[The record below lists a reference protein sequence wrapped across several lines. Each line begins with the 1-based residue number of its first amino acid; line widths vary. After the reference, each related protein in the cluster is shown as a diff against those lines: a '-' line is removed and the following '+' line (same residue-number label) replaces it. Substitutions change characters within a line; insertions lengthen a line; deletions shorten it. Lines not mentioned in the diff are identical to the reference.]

1 MIELASVV
9 SITVTTLIVI
19 AVVWGVVSA
28 LGAIGVWLFLRE
40 RYGRVGPMPASQ
52 ALMQL
57 SPQRRRMHRA
67 DETVRSFRLHEG
79 DTVLELGPG
88 PGYFSI
94 EAARVVG
101 ATGRVLCV
109 DLQPA
114 MIRMLDERLTEAHVA
129 NALPLIGEAAS
140 LPLADESVDAAYLV
154 HVLGE
159 IPNRATALAEVR
171 RVMKPGGVLS
181 ILETLT
187 DPDYQL
193 EATVRDLCA
202 ASGFALIDHHRRR
215 LGYTL
220 TFAAPTKP

>member
-1 MIELASVV
+1 MIELANVAH
-9 SITVTTLIVI
+9 IAFTALIVI
-19 AVVWGVVSA
+19 AAVWGVVSA
-28 LGAIGVWLFLRE
+28 LAAIGVWLFLRE
-40 RYGRVGPMPASQ
+40 RYGRIGPMPVSQ

-67 DETVRSFRLHEG
+67 DDAVRSFRLREG

-94 EAARVVG
+94 EAAHVVG

-109 DLQPA
+109 DLQPG
-114 MIRMLDERLTEAHVA
+114 MTRILRDRLAEAHVA
-129 NALPLIGEAAS
+129 NAAPLVGEGAS
-140 LPLADESVDAAYLV
+140 LPLAEGSVDAAYLV

-159 IPNRATALAEVR
+159 IPNRPAALAELR

-193 EATVRDLCA
+193 EASVRDLCA

-220 TFAAPTKP
+220 TFAAP

>member
-9 SITVTTLIVI
+9 RITVTTLIVI
-19 AVVWGVVSA
+19 AAVWGVVSA
-28 LGAIGVWLFLRE
+28 LGAIAIWVFLRE
-40 RYGRVGPMPASQ
+40 RYGRVGPMPVSQ

-67 DETVRSFRLHEG
+67 DETVRSFRLREG

-101 ATGRVLCV
+101 AAGRVLCV
-109 DLQPA
+109 DLQPG
-114 MIRMLDERLTEAHVA
+114 MTRILQERLSEAHVA
-129 NALPLIGEAAS
+129 NAAPLVGEGAS
-140 LPLADESVDAAYLV
+140 LPLANGSVDSAYLV

-159 IPNRATALAEVR
+159 IPDRPAALAEIR
-171 RVMKPGGVLS
+171 RVMKPGGMLS

-193 EATVRDLCA
+193 GRRPRPLQR
-202 ASGFALIDHHRRR
+202 SQFALVDHHRR
-215 LGYTL
+215 LGYHTHR
-220 TFAAPTKP
+220 TAT

>member
-1 MIELASVV
+1 MIEPASIVHV
-9 SITVTTLIVI
+9 AVTTLIVI
-19 AVVWGVVSA
+19 ALTWAVVSA
-28 LGAIGVWLFLRE
+28 LATIFLWLFLRE
-40 RYGRVGPMPASQ
+40 RYGRVGPMPVSQ

-57 SPQRRRMHRA
+57 SPQRGRMHRA
-67 DETVRSFRLHEG
+67 DETVRSFRLREG

-101 ATGRVLCV
+101 ATGRVLCI
-109 DLQPA
+109 DLQPG
-114 MIRMLDERLTEAHVA
+114 MTRILQGRLIEAHVT
-129 NALPLIGEAAS
+129 NAAPIVGEGAS
-140 LPLADESVDAAYLV
+140 LPLANESVDAAYLV

-159 IPNRATALAEVR
+159 IPDRPAALVEIR

-193 EATVRDLCA
+193 EASVRDLCG
-202 ASGFALIDHHRRR
+202 ASGFSLIDHHRRR

-220 TFAAPTKP
+220 TFAARAT